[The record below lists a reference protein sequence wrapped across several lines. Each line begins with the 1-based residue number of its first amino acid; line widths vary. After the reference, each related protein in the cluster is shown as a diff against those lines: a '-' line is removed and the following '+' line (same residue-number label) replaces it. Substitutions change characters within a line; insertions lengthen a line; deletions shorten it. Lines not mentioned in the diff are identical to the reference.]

1 MKNKDLEEH
10 FSKHG
15 DIKSLKISLN
25 QDHTSR
31 GYGFVC
37 FKDEGAASKA
47 LEASSNADSVQA
59 VKFEPKDRREIRKLI
74 NNIYVKNIPLEWT
87 DKQVKDMFAPFGE
100 IKSLVLNKNDMG
112 QFGFVCYDDP
122 KGVSKE
128 YGPECAKKA
137 IEGLQ
142 GRVMGKGP
150 DGKEIKLYVRAA
162 MKKNERV
169 VEKIKETI
177 KYKNSK
183 KRCNLYVKNF
193 PSDWTED
200 NLRDLFKQCG
210 EIEKIRL
217 DKGKAGNAYAFICY
231 KQPDAAANAKSTLS
245 NQTYGDKV
253 LIINH
258 YEIKELRKIELEAA
272 KDKADFQ
279 NYKTKQTG
287 GLKWNDLNSHPHLT
301 QIIQQILALIQQN
314 EAMNEHMNNAGRQQ
328 MNMQRGGNRQMRYN
342 NNRQQYNQNQGMF
355 NQMQGQP
362 VPRNN
367 MPQVPQQQ
375 MPMPQQQ
382 RAPMQGMPQMPG
394 VPQQQPGMPAA
405 PMMNQQAMSVAQK
418 YQVAASKYLPA
429 VDERNVHMKDQVGNT
444 IYDYVLQLCGPDK
457 APKIT
462 GMLIELPVEQIKQY
476 MGSYE
481 ALQMKVSEA
490 NELLM
495 KQEM

>member
-1 MKNKDLEEH
+1 
-10 FSKHG
+10 
-15 DIKSLKISLN
+15 
-25 QDHTSR
+25 
-31 GYGFVC
+31 
-37 FKDEGAASKA
+37 
-47 LEASSNADSVQA
+47 
-59 VKFEPKDRREIRKLI
+59 
-74 NNIYVKNIPLEWT
+74 
-87 DKQVKDMFAPFGE
+87 MFAPFGE

-142 GRVMGKGP
+142 GRVMGMGP
-150 DGKEIKLYVRAA
+150 DGKEVKLYVRAA
-162 MKKNERV
+162 MKKSERV

-231 KQPDAAANAKSTLS
+231 KQPDAAANAKNTLS

-314 EAMNEHMNNAGRQQ
+314 EAMNEHMNQAGRQQ
-328 MNMQRGGNRQMRYN
+328 MNMQRGGGNRQMRYN
-342 NNRQQYNQNQGMF
+342 NHRQQYNNQNQNQGMF
-355 NQMQGQP
+355 NQMQGQQ

-367 MPQVPQQQ
+367 MP
-375 MPMPQQQ
+375 
-382 RAPMQGMPQMPG
+382 
-394 VPQQQPGMPAA
+394 
-405 PMMNQQAMSVAQK
+405 
-418 YQVAASKYLPA
+418 
-429 VDERNVHMKDQVGNT
+429 
-444 IYDYVLQLCGPDK
+444 
-457 APKIT
+457 
-462 GMLIELPVEQIKQY
+462 
-476 MGSYE
+476 
-481 ALQMKVSEA
+481 
-490 NELLM
+490 
-495 KQEM
+495 